1 MLFGA
6 LTKKNGMIAAAVAA
20 VGVVAG
26 WAQQASAVT
35 VYAIDTRAEQRL
47 LTFDSESPDTLTSA
61 HAISGL
67 QTNEQLVGIDFR
79 PSNGLLYGVGSSGR
93 VYTLDLGSAAATNV
107 STIGTQLNGTRFGI
121 DFNPVVDR
129 LRIVSDLE
137 QNLRVNVDTGAALVD
152 SSLAYV
158 AGDTGGGGNPN
169 IVAAGYTNNFA
180 GATSTTLY
188 EIDSIRNTLVI
199 QNPPNAGTLTTVA
212 GLGTNPTSF
221 STLDIATGT
230 DGTNTAYAAFQV
242 FGEAYSRFF
251 TVNLT
256 NGVSIPTG
264 TGPLQERGII
274 GTNEDGTLIRSIAVV
289 PEPGSISLLALGGL
303 SLLARR
309 RRA

>member
-1 MLFGA
+1 MLLGD
-6 LTKKNGMIAAAVAA
+6 LIKKNRVLLAAVAA
-20 VGVVAG
+20 VGMAAG

-67 QTNEQLVGIDFR
+67 QTNEQILGIDFR

-93 VYTLDLGSAAATNV
+93 IYTLDLGTAAATNV
-107 STIGTQLNGTRFGI
+107 STLGVQLNGTRFGI
-121 DFNPVVDR
+121 DFNPVPDR

-137 QNLRVNVDTGAALVD
+137 QNLRVNVDTGATLVD
-152 SSLAYV
+152 GSLAYA
-158 AGDTGGGGNPN
+158 AGDSAGGGNPN
-169 IVAAGYTNNFA
+169 IVAAAYSNNFA
-180 GATSTTLY
+180 GSTSTTLY
-188 EIDSIRNTLVI
+188 VIDSIRNTLVI
-199 QNPPNAGTLTTVA
+199 QNPPNNGTLNTVA

-230 DGTNTAYAAFQV
+230 DGSNTAYAAFQV

-256 NGVSIPTG
+256 NGVSVPTG

-289 PEPGSISLLALGGL
+289 PEPGSISLLVLGGL
-303 SLLARR
+303 GFLARR